1 EGSYTY
7 YRNWAYIDAWGA
19 GHPFYV
25 DSRTAWGSCNGVP
38 YSSFEVNATAAD
50 GSGYTIQTQDM
61 GYEKAWITTPSGTAM
76 YPPVNSSDSV
86 ASITDRNGNIISKGS
101 GGFSDTLSTTT
112 AALAISGLGTSSSPV
127 QFTYQAPGASG
138 TGVNAAVTVNYAN
151 YTVAT

>member
-1 EGSYTY
+1 WGLLGQTVVATGELTAYVDQHDCWTYIELTGDYFLEGSYTY

-112 AALAISGLGTSSSPV
+112 AALAIS
-127 QFTYQAPGASG
+127 
-138 TGVNAAVTVNYAN
+138 
-151 YTVAT
+151 